1 MNKIKITIL
10 TGPYEGNTF
19 EFEYDINIGR
29 DISNDLALPLDL
41 TVSRKHAKIS
51 INNNQFFI
59 TDLGST
65 NGTFIVTKNNLQKLK
80 PNNSTNIPKNTILKL
95 GNTTIL
101 IN

>member
-1 MNKIKITIL
+1 MNKLKITIL

-59 TDLGST
+59 MDLGST

-80 PNNSTNIPKNTILKL
+80 PNNTTNIPKNTILKL
-95 GNTTIL
+95 GNTTLL
-101 IN
+101 IS

>member
-1 MNKIKITIL
+1 MNKIRITIL
-10 TGPYEGNTF
+10 TGPYEGNIF

-41 TVSRKHAKIS
+41 TVSRKHAKIT

-95 GNTTIL
+95 GNTTLL

>member
-1 MNKIKITIL
+1 MNKIRITIL

-80 PNNSTNIPKNTILKL
+80 PNNITNIPKNTILKL

>member
-10 TGPYEGNTF
+10 TGPYEGNTI

-59 TDLGST
+59 MDLGST

-80 PNNSTNIPKNTILKL
+80 PNNNTNIPKNTILKL
-95 GNTTIL
+95 GNTTLL
-101 IN
+101 IS

>member
-10 TGPYEGNTF
+10 TGPYEGNSF
-19 EFEYDINIGR
+19 EFEYDITIGR

-51 INNNQFFI
+51 INNNQLFI
-59 TDLGST
+59 IDLEST
-65 NGTFIVTKNNLQKLK
+65 NGTFIVTKYNLQKLK
-80 PNNSTNIPKNTILKL
+80 PNNNTNISKNTLLKL

>member
-1 MNKIKITIL
+1 MNRIKITIL
-10 TGPYEGNTF
+10 TGPYEGTTF

-80 PNNSTNIPKNTILKL
+80 PNNSTNIPKNTILKF

>member
-1 MNKIKITIL
+1 MNKLKITIL

-59 TDLGST
+59 MDLAST

-80 PNNSTNIPKNTILKL
+80 PNNTTNIPKNTILKL

-101 IN
+101 IS